1 MESNIHVR
9 SLTQADVETA
19 LPLFAAYQRFYGVE
33 DPDDDLNR
41 RFFRRFVAPSA
52 QGLLL
57 GAWRENDLV
66 GFACLYFTFS
76 SIHASEIVLL
86 SDLLVREDQRGLGGG
101 RALIEASVD
110 VARERRAHHLE
121 WLTATDN
128 AVAQR
133 LYEGVGA
140 ERSAWYGYEIRVEV
154 DRGG

>member
-9 SLTQADVETA
+9 SLTQADLETA

-101 RALIEASVD
+101 RALIEA
-110 VARERRAHHLE
+110 
-121 WLTATDN
+121 
-128 AVAQR
+128 
-133 LYEGVGA
+133 
-140 ERSAWYGYEIRVEV
+140 
-154 DRGG
+154 